1 MKNIDFDFQPVLEN
15 EIVKLRPLQTDDF
28 ELLYAVASNP
38 EIWEQHPNKERYK
51 REVFEKFFEGAV
63 ASKGAF
69 VIYDAQTNQLIG
81 STRFYDFDIQKSA
94 IIIGYT
100 FLAKDHWGSV
110 FNQAVKKLLINH
122 AFEYVNNIIFHIGSE
137 NIRSQMAI
145 AKLGAVKIGEEEIAY
160 YGEPKKLNFVYQI
173 DKLSWKNKLIF

>member
-1 MKNIDFDFQPVLEN
+1 MNMINFDFQAILEN
-15 EIVKLRPLQTDDF
+15 EIVKLRPLQTNDF

-51 REVFEKFFEGAV
+51 REVFMNFFEGAV

-69 VIYDAQTNQLIG
+69 VIYNAQTNQPIG

-94 IIIGYT
+94 IFIGYT

-110 FNQAVKKLLINH
+110 FNQAAKKLLINH
-122 AFEYVNNIIFHIGSE
+122 AFKYVDNVIFHIGSE

-145 AKLGAVKIGEEEIAY
+145 IKLGAIKIGQEEIAY
-160 YGEPKKLNFVYQI
+160 YGEPEKLNFIYQI
-173 DKLSWKNKLIF
+173 NKLSWKK